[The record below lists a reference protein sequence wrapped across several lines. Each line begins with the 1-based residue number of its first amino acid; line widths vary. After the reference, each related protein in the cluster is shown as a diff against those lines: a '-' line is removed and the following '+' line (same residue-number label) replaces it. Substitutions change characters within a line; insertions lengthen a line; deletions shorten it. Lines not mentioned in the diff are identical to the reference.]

1 MKKETTRSMEET
13 TGKKLEAI
21 NSLSNAVQML
31 EKDKE
36 ILSRNLEIIILM
48 QGENEHLHEVI
59 ELLTS
64 IEFSIDENN
73 LVIQIRAKENKKI
86 KGEKRTSVY
95 KLIDKLMLT
104 LDTLEED
111 LLPIQIRKEFSRV
124 SITEELRSDLKMFDI
139 YYQNYL
145 RYV

>member
-13 TGKKLEAI
+13 TWKKLESI

-48 QGENEHLHEVI
+48 QGENEPLHEVI

-73 LVIQIRAKENKKI
+73 LVIQIRSGEYKKI
-86 KGEKRTSVY
+86 TGEKRSSVY
-95 KLIDKLMLT
+95 KLIDKLMST

>member
-48 QGENEHLHEVI
+48 QGENEPLHEVI

>member
-31 EKDKE
+31 ERDKE
-36 ILSRNLEIIILM
+36 VLARNLEIIILM
-48 QGENEHLHEVI
+48 QGKNEPLHEVI

-64 IEFSIDENN
+64 IEFSVYENN
-73 LVIQIRAKENKKI
+73 LVIRVRTEEPEKI
-86 KGEKRTSVY
+86 AGEKRTKVY
-95 KLIDKLMLT
+95 KLINELMST
-104 LDTLEED
+104 LDELEED

-124 SITEELRSDLKMFDI
+124 SITEELRTDLKMFDI

>member
-13 TGKKLEAI
+13 TWKKLESI

-48 QGENEHLHEVI
+48 QGENEPLHEVI

-95 KLIDKLMLT
+95 KLIDKLMST

>member
-48 QGENEHLHEVI
+48 QGENEPLHEVI

-111 LLPIQIRKEFSRV
+111 LLPIQVRKEFSRV